1 MIYILG
7 ANGFLGRK
15 LCNYFAFNQVPYVPV
30 WRTPPNDTKN
40 GLHLVDFVKN
50 LAEKKYSTED
60 TIVNCIGT
68 AHLNYKIQK
77 KMPEIYN
84 EANIDLCVEIAELA
98 IQSNI
103 GRFVHI
109 SSISVLGNNLKSKV
123 QLKTDPSPRDP
134 YGLSK
139 HVAEMKLKELYFN
152 RSESLIILRPSL
164 VYGVNARGNFS
175 KLCKVINLSFP
186 LPLAG
191 LKNRKS
197 FLSDM
202 NFASFVHLVCTEHFE
217 SPITFNISDVEQN
230 NMIDFI
236 RLIAKAQKKNLVV
249 FNLPLKIVKVI
260 FHIFRKQE
268 YFEKLSE
275 DFVIDMSEV
284 IKVTGWIP
292 AETQEEAI
300 KRIMENYNGV

>member
-7 ANGFLGRK
+7 ANGFLGRR
-15 LCNYFAFNQVPYVPV
+15 LCNYFAVNQVPHVPV
-30 WRTPPNDTKN
+30 WRNPPDDAKN

-50 LAEKKYSTED
+50 LAGKHYSRTD

-77 KMPEIYN
+77 KMPEVYN

-109 SSISVLGNNLKSKV
+109 SSISVLGNNLKSTV
-123 QLKTDPSPRDP
+123 QLKTAPSPRDP
-134 YGLSK
+134 YGMSK
-139 HVAEMKLKELYFN
+139 HVAEMKLKELYAD
-152 RSESLIILRPSL
+152 RSESLIIVRPSL
-164 VYGVNARGNFS
+164 VYGINARGNFS
-175 KLCKVINLSFP
+175 KLCKVVNLSFP

-230 NMIDFI
+230 SMIDFI
-236 RLIAKAQKKNLVV
+236 KLIAEAQKRNLVV
-249 FNLPLKIVKVI
+249 FNVPLKIIKI
-260 FHIFRKQE
+260 ICRIFRKQE

-284 IKVTGWIP
+284 LKVTGWMP
-292 AETQEEAI
+292 AETQEDAI